1 MDDMKFNLTKDMADK
16 IKEYNKLKNELE
28 LNSSKYT
35 EEEIKDIEKK
45 MGEYRNKFIKL
56 FRKHNKK
63 EINDYLNNH

>member
-56 FRKHNKK
+56 FREHNKK

>member
-35 EEEIKDIEKK
+35 EEEIKDIEKN
-45 MGEYRNKFIKL
+45 R
-56 FRKHNKK
+56 RT
-63 EINDYLNNH
+63 